1 MTEKIQLNTSQKQE
15 RAQQVA
21 LEQAERQRRAALA
34 TLAEGELEVRN
45 LTLDAPITVEG
56 YDGSYRTWV
65 LFGGQR
71 EALWT
76 RYTAE
81 PQSGPSD
88 FVRTSIPRL
97 HVEVVDFARP
107 YYSSTLGTKK
117 IDGIVGEIKRVM
129 ELDSEHVIKV
139 YGVRRDLS
147 PKGWERLM
155 ILVERDTEG
164 GKLGS
169 WLPIEG
175 YGEVLASVSYQ

>member
-1 MTEKIQLNTSQKQE
+1 MRLSQWKDTTDLTGLGYSSEVSE
-15 RAQQVA
+15 RHYGPGIPPSLRVDPV
-21 LEQAERQRRAALA
+21 
-34 TLAEGELEVRN
+34 TLSEPAS
-45 LTLDAPITVEG
+45 LDST
-56 YDGSYRTWV
+56 
-65 LFGGQR
+65 F
-71 EALWT
+71 
-76 RYTAE
+76 
-81 PQSGPSD
+81 
-88 FVRTSIPRL
+88 
-97 HVEVVDFARP
+97 EVVDFARP